1 MPKIA
6 ERLAKL
12 TAGMAAGLIGLTMAA
27 SPAAAQGS
35 GESGAR
41 YAPTM
46 LILDA
51 SGSMQRPDPAGTMM
65 DAAKKAVHTFV
76 DTAPA
81 DSKVGLTVY
90 GTGTGSDDAE
100 KAAGCRDIQVLHK
113 ADTLDR
119 VGLNSAVDGVK
130 ASGWTPMGNA
140 LRAAAAALPTSGSRS
155 IVLVSDGD
163 DTCSPPEPC
172 EVARELK
179 TQGVDLVMHAIG
191 FAVDGVA
198 RAQLTCMAQ
207 ATGGTYTDAADG
219 PALERILPKVTA
231 AALRNYEAAGTPITG
246 TAQYNG
252 APVAQPGQYLDA
264 IGQKEARYYAVDIPD
279 GATAYFSGTISFPRV
294 PDVPSVEDMNVL
306 SLRVYGRDGRD
317 CNKYTFEQVTN
328 SSDGAA
334 LTVATAF
341 DGATKNRAKEGSS
354 ADTCKG
360 GGRYYF
366 APTWDRVSR
375 GVPAQLPIELL
386 VGIEPAATDPGPAAA
401 ATPTVFTEP
410 AGAGTPAV
418 GGGSFNV
425 ATELDGGG
433 RYTDTLQTGEFVFYK
448 VKLNWG
454 QGLAYRVHYDANGGR
469 GLENVSNIQTVL
481 YAPTHEELDR
491 DFGAYTGVDA
501 VLPANEPAFATVP
514 IRYSNRT
521 SADLDTRKQ
530 AVPGWYY
537 IAVKAGSTAKE
548 GDKRPVPIRLDLTVT
563 GTEEAGPAYS
573 TAITGG
579 IFGENATT
587 ATAQDAA
594 AGDPAV
600 GSAAGYAA
608 DDVAAAAGASDSASS
623 TTGVTIAAAAAVA
636 AVCGIGGWLVMRTRR
651 R

>member
-6 ERLAKL
+6 ERLTKL
-12 TAGMAAGLIGLTMAA
+12 TVGMAAVLVGLTTAA
-27 SPAAAQGS
+27 SPAAAQES
-35 GESGAR
+35 GESGSR

-76 DTAPA
+76 DAAPL
-81 DSKVGLTVY
+81 DSQVGLTVY
-90 GTGTGSDDAE
+90 GTGTGSDEAE

-113 ADTLDR
+113 ADRLDR
-119 VGLNSAVDGVK
+119 AALGSTVDGVR

-140 LRAAAAALPTSGSRS
+140 LREAAAAMPSSGPRS
-155 IVLVSDGD
+155 IVLVSDGE

-179 TQGVDLVMHAIG
+179 SQGVDLVMHAIG
-191 FAVDGVA
+191 FAVDSAA

-219 PALERILPKVTA
+219 PALERILPRVTA
-231 AALRNYEAAGTPITG
+231 AALRNYESAGTRIVG
-246 TAQYNG
+246 TAEYDS
-252 APVAQPGQYLDA
+252 APVARPGQHLDT
-264 IGQKEARYYAVDIPD
+264 IGQKESRYYAVDVPD

-317 CNKYTFEQVTN
+317 CNEYEFEQVTN

-334 LTVATAF
+334 LTVATQF
-341 DGATKNRAKEGSS
+341 DGATKKGSG

-375 GVPAQLPIELL
+375 GVPERLPIELL

-401 ATPTVFTEP
+401 TTPTVFTEP
-410 AGAGTPAV
+410 VGAGTPAV
-418 GGGSFNV
+418 GGGSFNI
-425 ATELDGGG
+425 ATELDGSG

-448 VKLNWG
+448 VELDWG

-469 GLENVSNIQTVL
+469 GVENVSNIQSVL
-481 YAPTHEELDR
+481 YAPTREEIDR
-491 DFGAYTGVDA
+491 DFGAYTGADA

-514 IRYSNRT
+514 IRYGNRT
-521 SADLDTRKQ
+521 SDVLETRRQ
-530 AVPGWYY
+530 SMPGWYY
-537 IAVKAGSTAKE
+537 IAVKVGSTAAG
-548 GDKRPVPIRLDLTVT
+548 GDKRPVSIRLDLTVS
-563 GTEEAGPAYS
+563 GTPEAGPAYS
-573 TAITGG
+573 TAFVDG
-579 IFGENATT
+579 IFGENA
-587 ATAQDAA
+587 ATAPAEGKASDDPAEGAAAADA
-594 AGDPAV
+594 AGDVAAPAGAPASSSITGV
-600 GSAAGYAA
+600 FIA
-608 DDVAAAAGASDSASS
+608 VAAA
-623 TTGVTIAAAAAVA
+623 VV
-636 AVCGIGGWLVMRTRR
+636 VLCGIGGWLVVRMRR